1 MAGFPPLEMALKS
14 GLLPLLNGQTVP
26 IGFPEPVD
34 TELEDITSGVSI
46 PSDLAAKA
54 VAGFIRP
61 TVVNDPDDGVTRYA
75 TVNIEVFCTKY
86 DRGMA
91 IAERIR
97 GILLSETRIGGV
109 VLDRRT
115 TSGPREVPWDD
126 NNTIRRFL
134 STNRI
139 STRRQE

>member
-1 MAGFPPLEMALKS
+1 MDRVPFQDVLKV
-14 GLLPLLNGQTVP
+14 GLLPLLNGKTIP
-26 IGFPEPVD
+26 IGFPTRVP
-34 TELEDITSGVSI
+34 TLLAGITSGTSI
-46 PSDLAAKA
+46 PSTAELAAKA

-61 TVVNDPDDGVTRYA
+61 TVLSDTDDGVTRLI
-75 TVNIEVFCTKY
+75 VVDVEVFCTRY

-97 GILLSETRIGGV
+97 GILRTETRIGGV
-109 VLDRRT
+109 VLDRRN

-139 STRRQE
+139 STRR

>member
-1 MAGFPPLEMALKS
+1 MDWVPFQDAMKV
-14 GLLPLLNGQTVP
+14 GLPPLLNGKTVP
-26 IGFPEPVD
+26 IGYPTRVP
-34 TELEDITSGVSI
+34 TLLAGITSGTSI

-61 TVVNDPDDGVTRYA
+61 TVIADEDDGVTRYL
-75 TVNIEVFCTKY
+75 VVDIEVFCTRY

-91 IAERIR
+91 IAEAIR
-97 GILLSETRIGGV
+97 GILRTETRVGGI
-109 VLDRRT
+109 VLDRRK

-126 NNTIRRFL
+126 NNTIRRLL

-139 STRRQE
+139 STRR

>member
-1 MAGFPPLEMALKS
+1 MDWVPFQDSMKV
-14 GLLPLLNGQTVP
+14 GLPPLLNGKTIP
-26 IGFPEPVD
+26 IGYPNRVP
-34 TELEDITSGVSI
+34 TLLAGITSGTSL
-46 PSDLAAKA
+46 PSSTDLAAKA
-54 VAGFIRP
+54 VSGFIRP
-61 TVVNDPDDGVTRYA
+61 TVSDDEDDGVTRYL
-75 TVNIEVFCTKY
+75 VLDVEVFCTRY

-97 GILLSETRIGGV
+97 GILRTETRIGGI
-109 VLDRRT
+109 VLDRRR

-139 STRRQE
+139 STRR

>member
-1 MAGFPPLEMALKS
+1 MTDFPPLQDALKV
-14 GLLPLLNGQTVP
+14 GLPQLLNGQTVP
-26 IGFPEPVD
+26 VGFPAKTP
-34 TELEDITSGVSI
+34 TELSGITSGTSL
-46 PSDLAAKA
+46 PSDLAAKS

-61 TVVNDPDDGVTRYA
+61 TVLADPDDGVTRFA
-75 TVNIEVFCTKY
+75 VVDIEVFCTRY
-86 DRGMA
+86 DRGIA

-97 GILLSETRIGGV
+97 GILRTETSIGGI

-139 STRRQE
+139 STRR

>member
-1 MAGFPPLEMALKS
+1 MDYAPFQDAMKV
-14 GLLPLLNGQTVP
+14 GLPPLLNGKTVP
-26 IGFPEPVD
+26 VGYPAKTP
-34 TELEDITSGVSI
+34 TLLAGITSGTSV
-46 PSDLAAKA
+46 PSSTDLASKA

-61 TVVNDPDDGVTRYA
+61 TVLGDEDDGVTRYL
-75 TVNIEVFCTKY
+75 VVDIEVFCTRY

-91 IAERIR
+91 IAEAIR
-97 GILLSETRIGGV
+97 GILRTEMRIGGI
-109 VLDRRT
+109 VLDRRR

-139 STRRQE
+139 STRR